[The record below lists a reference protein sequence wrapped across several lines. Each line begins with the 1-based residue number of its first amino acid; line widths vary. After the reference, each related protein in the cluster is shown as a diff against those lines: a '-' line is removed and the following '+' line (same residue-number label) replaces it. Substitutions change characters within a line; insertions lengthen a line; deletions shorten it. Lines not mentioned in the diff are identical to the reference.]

1 MRLKFNI
8 FNKIFYNINNSLNK
22 IEHINLLGKNLKEL
36 ETLCEENN
44 FPKFHGMQ
52 LFRWL
57 YNKSNLNIEK
67 MTNIPEKLKILIE
80 EKYRISS
87 LEIEKKLS

>member
-8 FNKIFYNINNSLNK
+8 FNKIFYNINNSLDK

-36 ETLCEENN
+36 ETLCETNDS
-44 FPKFHGMQ
+44 PKFHGMQ

-57 YNKSNLNIEK
+57 YNKSNLDIEK
-67 MTNIPEKLKILIE
+67 MSNIPEKLKAVI
-80 EKYRISS
+80 
-87 LEIEKKLS
+87 KKKIQDIFS